1 MANFISCII
10 GFGCKFGTFSWIS
23 TLNNQKRTENAFRII
38 RQLIIIFVFLRQILR
53 RTMTK
58 LSVNINKIATLRNA
72 RGGNVPD
79 VVKVALDCESFGAD
93 GITVHPRPDE
103 RHIRRSD
110 VYDLRPLLRT
120 EFNIEGYPSP
130 EFIDLVL
137 KVKPHQVTLVPDD
150 PSQITSNS
158 AWDTKANL
166 EFLTEVLDQ
175 FNSAGIRTSVFVA
188 ADPEMVEY
196 AAKAG
201 ADRVELYTEPYATDF
216 PKNPEA
222 AIAPFIEAAKTARKL
237 GIGLNAGHDLS
248 LVNLNYFYK
257 NIPWVDE
264 VSIGHALISDALYLG
279 LERTIQEYKNCLR

>member
-1 MANFISCII
+1 
-10 GFGCKFGTFSWIS
+10 
-23 TLNNQKRTENAFRII
+23 
-38 RQLIIIFVFLRQILR
+38 
-53 RTMTK
+53 MTK

-120 EFNIEGYPSP
+120 EFNIEGYPAP

-158 AWDTKANL
+158 GWDTKANL

-201 ADRVELYTEPYATDF
+201 ADRVELYTEPYATNY

-248 LVNLNYFYK
+248 LVNLNYFDK

-279 LERTIQEYKNCLR
+279 LERTIQEYKNCLRS

>member
-1 MANFISCII
+1 
-10 GFGCKFGTFSWIS
+10 
-23 TLNNQKRTENAFRII
+23 
-38 RQLIIIFVFLRQILR
+38 
-53 RTMTK
+53 MTK

-120 EFNIEGYPSP
+120 EFNIEGYPAP

-158 AWDTKANL
+158 GWDTKANL

-175 FNSAGIRTSVFVA
+175 FNSAGIRTSVLWQ
-188 ADPEMVEY
+188 PILN
-196 AAKAG
+196 G
-201 ADRVELYTEPYATDF
+201 
-216 PKNPEA
+216 
-222 AIAPFIEAAKTARKL
+222 
-237 GIGLNAGHDLS
+237 GICSKSGSGS
-248 LVNLNYFYK
+248 CRTVY
-257 NIPWVDE
+257 
-264 VSIGHALISDALYLG
+264 
-279 LERTIQEYKNCLR
+279 RTIRNELSEESGSCHRSFYRSRKDCP

>member
-1 MANFISCII
+1 
-10 GFGCKFGTFSWIS
+10 
-23 TLNNQKRTENAFRII
+23 
-38 RQLIIIFVFLRQILR
+38 
-53 RTMTK
+53 MTK

-158 AWDTKANL
+158 GWDTKANL

-188 ADPEMVEY
+188 ADPEMGT
-196 AAKAG
+196 ALNFIPTPMRRISRRIRKQPLPLLSK
-201 ADRVELYTEPYATDF
+201 R
-216 PKNPEA
+216 PKLP
-222 AIAPFIEAAKTARKL
+222 
-237 GIGLNAGHDLS
+237 
-248 LVNLNYFYK
+248 VN
-257 NIPWVDE
+257 WV
-264 VSIGHALISDALYLG
+264 SA
-279 LERTIQEYKNCLR
+279 